1 MTIARKI
8 KFAAFY
14 LYLKLL
20 RGGRGAQVLGPL
32 EWRFYTQ
39 VCATQVLDAGLDMP
53 EARSVRNAL
62 WIRGDFSDGDIA
74 SQRDALVVSRQLKF
88 GNAILQLTNA
98 IECWKR
104 KTS

>member
-32 EWRFYTQ
+32 EQRFYTQ
-39 VCATQVLDAGLDMP
+39 MCAKQSLDAGLDMP
-53 EARSVRNAL
+53 EARSVRNAF

-74 SQRDALVVSRQLKF
+74 SQRDALVVSRQRKF